1 MNELQAKMLKSLALV
16 VIALAAVGYAYTYS
30 REINRQYPARTFS
43 VDGSAEID
51 VVPDVAVFSVTVLS
65 EGDKNIANIQKVN
78 SEKMN
83 AITEFAKEQGIKERD
98 LKTLQYNLNPRYGSS
113 ICTPAGYCPPATIE
127 GYTLTQSLEIKVRD
141 TEILSNLLSGVVEK
155 GANTVSDV
163 RFVLDDDTEAKNEAR
178 EEAIAKA
185 KDKAKAI
192 AKAAGFRLGELITLY
207 ESSDIAPMPYY
218 DAMGG
223 GAAMELS
230 AKAAPSIQPG
240 TQPTKVTVTLTYEV
254 KR

>member
-1 MNELQAKMLKSLALV
+1 MNELQAKMLKSLAFV
-16 VIALAAVGYAYTYS
+16 VIAVAAIGYTYTYTK
-30 REINRQYPARTFS
+30 EINRQYPARTFS

-51 VVPDVAVFSVTVLS
+51 VVPDVAVFSVTVLT
-65 EGDKNIANIQKVN
+65 EGSKDIATIQKTN

-83 AITEFAKEQGIKERD
+83 AITNLVKERGIKERD
-98 LKTLQYNLNPRYGSS
+98 LKTLQYNLTPRYTYPV
-113 ICTPAGYCPPATIE
+113 CAGGICPPATID
-127 GYTLTQSLEIKVRD
+127 GYTLTQSLEVKVRD
-141 TEILSNLLSGVVEK
+141 TDKLSDLLAGVVEK

-163 RFVLDDDTEAKNEAR
+163 RFVLDDDTDVKSEAR

-185 KDKAKAI
+185 KEKAKAT
-192 AKAAGFRLGELITLY
+192 AKAAGFRLGELVTLY
-207 ESSDIAPMPYY
+207 ESSDMTPQAYY

-223 GAAMELS
+223 AMEMS
-230 AKAAPSIQPG
+230 AKAAPALQPG